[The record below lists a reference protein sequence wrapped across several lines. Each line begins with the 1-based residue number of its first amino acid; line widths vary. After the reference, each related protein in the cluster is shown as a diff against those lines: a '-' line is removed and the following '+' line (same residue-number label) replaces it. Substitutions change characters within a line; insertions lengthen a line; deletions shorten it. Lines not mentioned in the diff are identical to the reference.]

1 MITVLVFGDQ
11 LNLRIG
17 ALAQASPETHRVLLI
32 EAADKIGSQPWHP
45 QRLHLYLSAMRHFAD
60 ELRVVGFDVDYQ
72 IAPSMRHGVTAHR
85 ERHQPTHVVATEPN
99 SYRARQL
106 SQSLGIDMIRSNQFL
121 CHPDDFAAFMKGRK
135 SLKMED
141 FYRWQRSRLGYLM
154 DGAQPV
160 GGRWNFD
167 EDNREPP
174 PKDGHDRWPTPPV
187 SELDDVDR
195 EVIAMLSDEM
205 NGELPYGQWA
215 TTRTEALVR
224 LEFFIKHVLPMFGPH
239 EDAMLKDN
247 WHLAHSLLS
256 SYLNLGLLLP
266 SEVVDA
272 VQEAFE
278 EGSVSINS
286 AEGFIRQ
293 IIGWREFIWNMYWK
307 LMPEYADMNG
317 LNAQRS
323 LSPLFTG
330 KSPTQ
335 MNCMSHSL
343 RAIHEYGWAHHI
355 QRLMVLG
362 NFGLIAGLNPKE
374 FTDWMWYSFVD
385 AAEWVMVPNVVGMS
399 LYADGGQ
406 LATKPYA
413 SGGAYID
420 RMSDYCNGCHY
431 DRKKRVGDNACP
443 YTTLYWDFML
453 RHDEQFVRNPRVSRQ
468 VHAARKLSDVAQ
480 VQERAQQ
487 VLSLLDSGHL

>member
-11 LNLRIG
+11 LNIRLG
-17 ALAQASPETHRVLLI
+17 ALAQAAPGTHRVLLI
-32 EAADKIGSQPWHP
+32 EAADKIGSRPWHP

-60 ELRVVGFDVDYQ
+60 ELRSVGFDVDYR
-72 IAPSMRHGVTAHR
+72 IAPSMRQGVVSHR
-85 ERHQPTHVVATEPN
+85 ERYAPSQVVATEPN

-106 SQSLGIDMIRSNQFL
+106 CLSLGIEMIRSDQFL
-121 CHPDDFAAFMKGRK
+121 CHPEDFAAFTQGRK

-141 FYRWQRSRLGYLM
+141 FYRWQRSRLNYLM

-167 EDNREPP
+167 EENREPP
-174 PKDGHDRWPTPPV
+174 PKDGHDRWPTPPI
-187 SELDDVDR
+187 SELDDIDR
-195 EVIAMLSDEM
+195 EVIASLPGDV
-205 NGELPYGQWA
+205 NGALPHGQWA
-215 TTRTEALVR
+215 TTRADALAR
-224 LEFFIKHVLPMFGPH
+224 LDFFVKNVLPMFGPH
-239 EDAMLKDN
+239 EDAMLANN

-256 SYLNLGLLLP
+256 PYLNLGLLLP
-266 SEVVDA
+266 GEVVDA
-272 VQEAFE
+272 VQQAFE
-278 EGSVSINS
+278 KGDVPLNS

-293 IIGWREFIWNMYWK
+293 VIGWREFIWNMYWK

-317 LNAQRS
+317 LGAQRR
-323 LSPLFTG
+323 LPPLFTSQ
-330 KSPTQ
+330 SPTQ
-335 MNCMSHSL
+335 MNCVSHSL
-343 RAIHEYGWAHHI
+343 RSIHDYGWAHHI

-362 NFGLIAGLNPKE
+362 NFGLISGINPKD

-420 RMSDYCNGCHY
+420 RMSDYCNGCAY

-443 YTTLYWDFML
+443 YTTLYWDFLM

-487 VLSLLDSGHL
+487 VLSMLDSGHL